1 MSELLRHLLE
11 LMQAWAPVTARAM
24 FGGHGLYRDGRMFAL
39 VANDTLYLKVD
50 ADSQARFAAAV
61 SMPFI
66 YQSAS
71 RRIEMSYWSAPAE
84 CLEDVVAMRD
94 WCQLAYAAALRAA
107 TRKRSPT
114 ARFSKSRSR

>member
-24 FGGHGLYRDGRMFAL
+24 FGGHGLYRDGQMFAL
-39 VANDTLYLKVD
+39 VTDDTLYLKVD
-50 ADSQARFAAAV
+50 AETQARFAAAG
-61 SMPFI
+61 SAPFI
-66 YQSAS
+66 YESAT

-84 CLEDVVAMRD
+84 CLEHAAAMRD
-94 WCQLAYAAALRAA
+94 WCQLAFGAALRVA

-114 ARFSKSRSR
+114 PRVSTSRRR